1 MINSGAALAGAL
13 RRAQGQ
19 YFDHTPGSRRIAS
32 QAEHSAAEDNPVNR
46 MLAQKLL
53 QKHGHTVTSVNNGR
67 EALQLWE
74 QNQPRQFAVILM
86 DVQMPEMDGLQ
97 ATSGIRE

>member
-1 MINSGAALAGAL
+1 LI
-13 RRAQGQ
+13 
-19 YFDHTPGSRRIAS
+19 TPLVSDESRRELNILL
-32 QAEHSAAEDNPVNR
+32 AEDNPVNR